1 MLAGYVAALIM
12 GLTLGMIGAGGSILT
27 VPILVY
33 IFGVD
38 PILATAYSL
47 FVVGAT
53 ALVGAL
59 GFARAGTIDYRA
71 AALFGLPSVGS
82 VIAVRLWVVPN
93 LPGEILGLEKGTFV
107 LIVFALMMVLAAFS
121 MIRPRKEAAVA
132 TKAAPKAARVPIAI
146 AEGLLVG
153 AITGFVGAGGGFLI
167 VPALVFFLQLPMR
180 RAIGTSLL
188 VIACKSLIGF
198 CGDVGGSASIDWGF
212 LFLFTA
218 VSSLGIIAGVRL
230 SAKVPAGRL
239 KIAFGWFVLL
249 TGITII
255 LVELF

>member
-71 AALFGLPSVGS
+71 AALFGLPSVLMNNQQKRIFYISHGS
-82 VIAVRLWVVPN
+82 LDLRIRTQQGNTPQEKETPICLVCWV
-93 LPGEILGLEKGTFV
+93 
-107 LIVFALMMVLAAFS
+107 
-121 MIRPRKEAAVA
+121 
-132 TKAAPKAARVPIAI
+132 
-146 AEGLLVG
+146 
-153 AITGFVGAGGGFLI
+153 
-167 VPALVFFLQLPMR
+167 
-180 RAIGTSLL
+180 
-188 VIACKSLIGF
+188 
-198 CGDVGGSASIDWGF
+198 
-212 LFLFTA
+212 
-218 VSSLGIIAGVRL
+218 
-230 SAKVPAGRL
+230 
-239 KIAFGWFVLL
+239 
-249 TGITII
+249 
-255 LVELF
+255 